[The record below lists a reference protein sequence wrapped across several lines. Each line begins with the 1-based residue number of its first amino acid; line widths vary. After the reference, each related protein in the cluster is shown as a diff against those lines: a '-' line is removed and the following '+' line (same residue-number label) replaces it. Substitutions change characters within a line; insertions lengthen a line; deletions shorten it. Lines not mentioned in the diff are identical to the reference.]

1 MSQRD
6 LVAELRGA
14 RPAAPPEVRERVR
27 LIAARAT
34 TPPTRRFTWRRAL
47 VVAVPAAAAVAAAAV
62 VATRPSQHAA
72 DRAVTTTMFSATVQH
87 GAAAAGDARAQAAPA
102 PKELAPLTSPTRVQ
116 RVSASLSLRIPT
128 ADGVS
133 EAVKRVQRITASL
146 GGFTVSVVAGTHG
159 RDASADFVVK
169 VPRTN
174 VREAIRR
181 YSALGTIT
189 SEDVQLQDLEGS
201 LNATERT
208 IARLQ
213 RELAVLR
220 RLPSSPAVQRQI
232 DAHVQRIQRLQRQE
246 AATRRSAHYATLDL
260 HLRTPQH
267 AAAPARHG
275 PWHALGVAFRWIGIG
290 AVYTLALGAPLL
302 VLVLVGWLATR
313 LVRRRREEALLSRS

>member
-47 VVAVPAAAAVAAAAV
+47 VVAVPAAAAV
-62 VATRPSQHAA
+62 
-72 DRAVTTTMFSATVQH
+72 
-87 GAAAAGDARAQAAPA
+87 AAAAGDARAQAAPA

-232 DAHVQRIQRLQRQE
+232 DAHVQRIQ
-246 AATRRSAHYATLDL
+246 
-260 HLRTPQH
+260 
-267 AAAPARHG
+267 
-275 PWHALGVAFRWIGIG
+275 
-290 AVYTLALGAPLL
+290 
-302 VLVLVGWLATR
+302 
-313 LVRRRREEALLSRS
+313 